1 MTKIYIKENQVSLLI
16 NEEQKEEVT
25 FYEFVINVKQ
35 FLKDLLKK
43 PIEAKPSDLLT
54 KAGLTKDEL
63 LKKMKDIGMI
73 KSEERIDE
81 VPVEESTKHP
91 YGTKLVA
98 KHYVSYKIP
107 RKRFKEKMQE
117 LYKDCISE
125 CNTKQVFS
133 DTKQIINDVLDM
145 DGETYKKRGGYDESL
160 VSETD
165 CGGVMQGGGGNPSA
179 GQYDVPLSSPQRRGF
194 WKPALKRNKDEKNK
208 SISMNR
214 E

>member
-1 MTKIYIKENQVSLLI
+1 
-16 NEEQKEEVT
+16 
-25 FYEFVINVKQ
+25 
-35 FLKDLLKK
+35 
-43 PIEAKPSDLLT
+43 
-54 KAGLTKDEL
+54 
-63 LKKMKDIGMI
+63 
-73 KSEERIDE
+73 
-81 VPVEESTKHP
+81 
-91 YGTKLVA
+91 
-98 KHYVSYKIP
+98 
-107 RKRFKEKMQE
+107 MQE

-145 DGETYKKRGGYDESL
+145 DGETYKNRGGYDEYL

-194 WKPALKRNKDEKNK
+194 WKPALKRNKDEKKK

>member
-16 NEEQKEEVT
+16 NEEQNKEIT

-43 PIEAKPSDLLT
+43 PIEAKPSELLS
-54 KAGLTKDEL
+54 KVGLTKDEL

-73 KSEERIDE
+73 KSDERIDE
-81 VPVEESTKHP
+81 VPVEESKKHP

-98 KHYVSYKIP
+98 KHYISYKIP

-125 CNTKQVFS
+125 CDKKHVFSNTK
-133 DTKQIINDVLDM
+133 KIINDMLDM

-165 CGGVMQGGGGNPSA
+165 CAGVMQGGGDNPSA
-179 GQYDVPLSSPQRRGF
+179 GQYDVPFSSLQRRSF
-194 WKPALKRNKDEKNK
+194 WKPSLKRNKDEKNK
-208 SISMNR
+208 SISINR

>member
-16 NEEQKEEVT
+16 NEEQNEEIT

-43 PIEAKPSDLLT
+43 PIEAKPSELLS
-54 KAGLTKDEL
+54 KVGLTKDEL

-73 KSEERIDE
+73 KSDERIDE
-81 VPVEESTKHP
+81 VPVEESKKHP

-98 KHYVSYKIP
+98 KHYISYKIP

-125 CNTKQVFS
+125 CDKKHVFSNTK
-133 DTKQIINDVLDM
+133 KIINDMLDM

-165 CGGVMQGGGGNPSA
+165 CGGAMQGGGDNPSA
-179 GQYDVPLSSPQRRGF
+179 GQYDVPFSSPQRRSF
-194 WKPALKRNKDEKNK
+194 WKPSLKRNKDEKNK
-208 SISMNR
+208 SISINR

>member
-16 NEEQKEEVT
+16 NEEQREEVT

-145 DGETYKKRGGYDESL
+145 DGETYKNRGGYDESL

-165 CGGVMQGGGGNPSA
+165 CGVVMQGGGGNPSA

>member
-16 NEEQKEEVT
+16 NEEQNEEIT

-43 PIEAKPSDLLT
+43 PIEAKPSELLS

-73 KSEERIDE
+73 KSDERIDE
-81 VPVEESTKHP
+81 VPVEESKKHP

-98 KHYVSYKIP
+98 KHYISYKIP

-125 CNTKQVFS
+125 CDKKHVFSNTK
-133 DTKQIINDVLDM
+133 KIINDMLDM

-165 CGGVMQGGGGNPSA
+165 CASVMQGGGDNPSA
-179 GQYDVPLSSPQRRGF
+179 GQYDVPFSSPQRRSF
-194 WKPALKRNKDEKNK
+194 WKPSLKRNKDEKNK
-208 SISMNR
+208 SISINR